1 MGNKTTLITA
11 AICNLLA
18 TTAYSNT
25 LPNQPMPQ
33 VSPPPVSSAITAN
46 NSDKVGSI
54 TTPSNEVPPTNIAP
68 PSPSDAV
75 AEQPIGLNEKCY
87 NIVKAGMND
96 CAAAD
101 ASHSCKGYAT
111 KDGSNVDFIELPNGL
126 CNKIVGSSLKPP
138 RA

>member
-1 MGNKTTLITA
+1 MGNKTTLIAA

-18 TTAYSNT
+18 TTAYSNA
-25 LPNQPMPQ
+25 LSNQAIPP
-33 VSPPPVSSAITAN
+33 VSPPPVSSTITSN
-46 NSDKVGSI
+46 DSDKVGSI
-54 TTPSNEVPPTNIAP
+54 PALSNGVPPTNIAP
-68 PSPSDAV
+68 PSPSAAV
-75 AEQPIGLNEKCY
+75 EKQPIGLTEKCY

-126 CNKIVGSSLKPP
+126 CNKIVGSSLTPP